1 MSVEPATGGFAALG
15 TTITVAVADPGSLS
29 TAMALVRDDVE
40 RLDRAASRFRDDS
53 ELAALNR
60 SDGRPVEISDTL
72 FVALSEAVA
81 AAEQTSGLIDPT
93 VGEALERCGYDRDF
107 PSIPPSGPPVL
118 HFQRVP
124 GWKGIHLDRFR
135 RTASVPAGVR
145 IDLGAT
151 SKAGCADRS
160 ARAVAL
166 AARCGVLV
174 NLGGDIAVAGPP
186 PSGGWVVRVADRH
199 DAAPGDPGVTVA
211 IRSGGMA
218 TSGTAQRRWRRGG
231 LVLHHLID
239 PSTGAPA
246 RPCWRTVTV
255 TAESCLAAN
264 VASTAA
270 VILGPAAPG
279 WLARRRCHARLVG
292 EDGSVVGVGSWPT
305 EALEPDGGGTPV
317 LAGAAPC

>member
-40 RLDRAASRFRDDS
+40 RLDRGASRFRDDS

-60 SDGRPVEISDTL
+60 SDGRPVETSDTL

-107 PSIPPSGPPVL
+107 ASIPPSGPPVL

-145 IDLGAT
+145 MTSVRRQRPGAPTDRRGPWPWRPDVVCSSTWAAT
-151 SKAGCADRS
+151 SPSPAHLPRAAG
-160 ARAVAL
+160 
-166 AARCGVLV
+166 
-174 NLGGDIAVAGPP
+174 
-186 PSGGWVVRVADRH
+186 
-199 DAAPGDPGVTVA
+199 
-211 IRSGGMA
+211 RSGWPIA
-218 TSGTAQRRWRRGG
+218 TMPRR
-231 LVLHHLID
+231 L
-239 PSTGAPA
+239 TPA
-246 RPCWRTVTV
+246 
-255 TAESCLAAN
+255 
-264 VASTAA
+264 
-270 VILGPAAPG
+270 
-279 WLARRRCHARLVG
+279 
-292 EDGSVVGVGSWPT
+292 
-305 EALEPDGGGTPV
+305 
-317 LAGAAPC
+317 